1 MITIII
7 EHKEKAWLKKFLV
20 FKTNVKELCINLDLE
35 EKDIKNITEKLSNTI
50 FKDLDRQ
57 MQGRVS
63 TDIFLE
69 KLAEL
74 SPLKRFSARETD
86 IPDIEPLESIETT
99 SDKILQR
106 LKRLKDKAIFKDDL
120 ESVKDINW

>member
-1 MITIII
+1 
-7 EHKEKAWLKKFLV
+7 LV